1 MLLLNL
7 TKEEFFAGF
16 GCVCVFIWI
25 YCQTVYSQYNFLY
38 FKAGGNVNIL
48 MLRQCYFKISMLR
61 KLSNYANNEKVPSC
75 LKKIKKF

>member
-1 MLLLNL
+1 MLVL
-7 TKEEFFAGF
+7 GV
-16 GCVCVFIWI
+16 CVCLFGFI
-25 YCQTVYSQYNFLY
+25 VKQYTHSTIFY

-61 KLSNYANNEKVPSC
+61 KLSNYADNEKVPSC